1 MKRILATGVIA
12 CVTALSAAT
21 LAQAPVQKLP
31 LDNLGLEH
39 LDIIVPDPAA
49 SAKFYARVFKTT
61 LHQQPVRDTLRYFV
75 LLGDLPQDRQVGY
88 IAIGAAGNRP
98 SSIGHYCVLAKVY
111 QRAGFE
117 TALKEAG
124 LPSVATGPGA
134 IGMWPDP
141 DGIELQLFQ
150 PPAGLVTAAVNS
162 PLPVE
167 GQGVVSPLGVDHVL
181 LLVSNLER
189 SLPYYRQLYGQS
201 AERPRDAHG
210 RVWFQ
215 LERDTR
221 IGLQQ
226 VATGEKPTI
235 AHYAIKVAAFD
246 RNALTTRLRELSA
259 EILPSPD
266 EPEVV
271 RFRDNNGIIVEL
283 RAS

>member
-1 MKRILATGVIA
+1 MDRFAQLNTYHMTKFAYFVERLKATPDGDGTLLDHSLVLYGSSLSDGNQHNFSPLPIVLAGSASGQLKGGRHLQFPKDTRMSNLLRGDAEQAERADREVRRRHRRARYLSGHGDHMTRRRVGAVIVSA
-12 CVTALSAAT
+12 TVMLSVAT
-21 LAQAPVQKLP
+21 QAQAPVAQTLP

-141 DGIELQLFQ
+141 DGLELQLFNLPPVWSLQ
-150 PPAGLVTAAVNS
+150 P
-162 PLPVE
+162 
-167 GQGVVSPLGVDHVL
+167 
-181 LLVSNLER
+181 
-189 SLPYYRQLYGQS
+189 
-201 AERPRDAHG
+201 
-210 RVWFQ
+210 
-215 LERDTR
+215 
-221 IGLQQ
+221 
-226 VATGEKPTI
+226 
-235 AHYAIKVAAFD
+235 
-246 RNALTTRLRELSA
+246 
-259 EILPSPD
+259 
-266 EPEVV
+266 
-271 RFRDNNGIIVEL
+271 
-283 RAS
+283 